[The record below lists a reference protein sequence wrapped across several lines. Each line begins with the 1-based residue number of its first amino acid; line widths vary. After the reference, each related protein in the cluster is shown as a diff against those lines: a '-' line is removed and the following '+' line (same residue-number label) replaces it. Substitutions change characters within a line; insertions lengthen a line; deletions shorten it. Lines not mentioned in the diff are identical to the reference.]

1 MNLKMYYIQEQ
12 TIPKP
17 QLGSVSIS
25 CVLYICYSVLL
36 VWDLL
41 DLFINFFQRNTALNI
56 SLALSSMTLNV
67 LIIASIKYSNL
78 LLLQIGTICALVWVL
93 VLLFITVTMLPLT
106 DEFQYFDFWLVS
118 LVGHIFPIY
127 FQYKY
132 IKFVK
137 QQSPVRIPDN
147 I

>member
-1 MNLKMYYIQEQ
+1 MYYIQEQ

-25 CVLYICYSVLL
+25 CVLYICYGVLL

-56 SLALSSMTLNV
+56 SLALSSMALNV

-78 LLLQIGTICALVWVL
+78 LLLQIGTLCALVWVL
-93 VLLFITVTMLPLT
+93 VLSFVTVTMLPLT
-106 DEFQYFDFWLVS
+106 DEFQYFYFWLVS